1 MDIIKSKENELIK
14 NTKKLLE
21 KKYRK
26 LSGKFIIEG
35 FRFTEEVLKSGFNV
49 ETILVSESSRD
60 KWNSYGFGTKVKRGT
75 KVYWTSDS
83 VIKYLSDTETP
94 QGVVAVVEMKEN
106 KISFEE
112 GFYVLADKVQDP
124 GNLGTI
130 IRTAHA
136 CGALGVLLTKGTV
149 DVYNNKTLRSTMGSI
164 FNVPVIE
171 DENLQ
176 LLNSLREKGFK
187 LIVSAL
193 DADKNFYD
201 IDLKGRYIIAVGNE
215 GNGIS
220 SEIMN
225 IGDIKAKLP
234 MPGNAES
241 LNAAVAVSV
250 MMYEAV
256 RQRLNNT

>member
-1 MDIIKSKENELIK
+1 MDIIKSKENELVK
-14 NTKKLLE
+14 NIKKLLD

-26 LSGKFIIEG
+26 INNKFIIEG
-35 FRFTEEVLKSGFNV
+35 FRFTEEALKSDFNV
-49 ETILVSESSRD
+49 ETILISETSRD
-60 KWNSYGFGTKVKRGT
+60 KWDSYDFGSKVKSST
-75 KVYWTSDS
+75 KVYWTTNS
-83 VIKYLSDTETP
+83 VMKYLSDTETP
-94 QGVVAVVEMKEN
+94 QGVLAVVEMKEYRG
-106 KISFEE
+106 SFEE
-112 GFYVLADKVQDP
+112 GFYVLVDKVQDP

-164 FNVPVIE
+164 FNVAVIE

-176 LLNSLREKGFK
+176 LLSNLRENGFK

-193 DADKNFYD
+193 DADVNYYD
-201 IDLKGRYIIAVGNE
+201 INLKGKYIIAVGNE

-220 SEIMN
+220 EEIMCL
-225 IGDIKAKLP
+225 GDIKAKLP

-241 LNAAVAVSV
+241 LNAAVAISV
-250 MMYEAV
+250 MMYEVV
-256 RQRLNNT
+256 RQYYS

>member
-1 MDIIKSKENELIK
+1 MDIIKSKENELVK
-14 NTKKLLE
+14 SLKKLLD

-26 LSGKFIIEG
+26 ISSKFIIEG
-35 FRFTEEVLKSGFNV
+35 FRFTEEALKSDFHV
-49 ETILVSESSRD
+49 ETILVSETSRD
-60 KWNSYGFGTKVKRGT
+60 KWNSYDFESKVKSTTR
-75 KVYWTSDS
+75 VYWISNS
-83 VIKYLSDTETP
+83 VMKYLSDTETP
-94 QGVVAVVEMKEN
+94 QGVLAVVEMKEN
-106 KISFEE
+106 KTSFEE
-112 GFYVLADKVQDP
+112 GFYVLADKIQDP

-171 DENLQ
+171 DEDLQ
-176 LLNSLREKGFK
+176 LLNSLRENGFK

-193 DADKNFYD
+193 DADINFYD
-201 IDLKGRYIIAVGNE
+201 INLKGRYIIAVGNE

-220 SEIMN
+220 SEIMQ

-241 LNAAVAVSV
+241 LNAAVAISV

-256 RQRLNNT
+256 RQKLR

>member
-1 MDIIKSKENELIK
+1 MDIIKSKENELVK
-14 NTKKLLE
+14 SVKKLLD

-26 LSGKFIIEG
+26 ISSKFIIEG
-35 FRFTEEVLKSGFNV
+35 FRFTEEALKSDFHV
-49 ETILVSESSRD
+49 ETILVSETSRD
-60 KWNSYGFGTKVKRGT
+60 KWNSYDFESKVKSTTR
-75 KVYWTSDS
+75 VYWISNS
-83 VIKYLSDTETP
+83 VMKYLSDTETP
-94 QGVVAVVEMKEN
+94 QGVLAVVEMKEN
-106 KISFEE
+106 KTSFEE
-112 GFYVLADKVQDP
+112 GFYVLADKIQDP

-171 DENLQ
+171 DEDLQ
-176 LLNSLREKGFK
+176 LLNSLRENGFK

-193 DADKNFYD
+193 DADINFYD
-201 IDLKGRYIIAVGNE
+201 INLKGRYIIAVGNE

-220 SEIMN
+220 SEIMQ

-241 LNAAVAVSV
+241 LNAAVAISV

-256 RQRLNNT
+256 RQKLR